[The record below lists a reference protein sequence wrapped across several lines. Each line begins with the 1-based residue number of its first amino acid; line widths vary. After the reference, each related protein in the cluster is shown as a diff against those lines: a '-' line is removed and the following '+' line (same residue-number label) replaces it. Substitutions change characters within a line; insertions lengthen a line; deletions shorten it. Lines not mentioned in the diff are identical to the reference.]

1 MNIITILFH
10 SSRHKAPNEV
20 LHPVKMLINYP
31 ISKMGTIMAVDI
43 IVYRTQVLWL
53 KLGACSVSEHISPFY
68 PDQVNGLS
76 VKSASRTVVVQ
87 FA

>member
-1 MNIITILFH
+1 
-10 SSRHKAPNEV
+10 
-20 LHPVKMLINYP
+20 MLINYP

-68 PDQVNGLS
+68 QVNGLS

>member
-1 MNIITILFH
+1 
-10 SSRHKAPNEV
+10 
-20 LHPVKMLINYP
+20 MLINYP